1 MTTIAIIGLGL
12 IGGSMALDLRSQL
25 NVTVLGVDNNPGNAQ
40 LAADLRLVDRLVTY
54 DEAIDMAEVLIIA
67 IPVHLIEQ
75 LLPKVLDD
83 IKEGTVVID
92 VGSTKGQICESVSGH
107 TNRGQYVAAHP
118 LAGTEFSG
126 PAAAISG
133 LFRNKNNIICDKELS
148 DNTALELTEK
158 LFKSLGM
165 TIQYL
170 DSNAHDKHMAYVSH
184 LSHVSSF
191 TLSLTVLDIEKD
203 EHKIF
208 NLASTGF
215 ESTARLAK
223 SNPETWVPIFQK
235 NNKHLIDAIDEYSSY
250 LLKMRE
256 ALVKGDTK
264 RLHEMMTEANDI
276 KRVLTR

>member
-12 IGGSMALDLRSQL
+12 IGGSMAIDLRSQL
-25 NVTVLGVDNNPGNAQ
+25 NVTVLGVDNNPDNAQ
-40 LAADLRLVDRLVTY
+40 LAADLGLVDRMVTY
-54 DEAIDMAEVLIIA
+54 EEAIEQAQMIIIA

-75 LLPKVLDD
+75 LLPKLLDD
-83 IKEGTVVID
+83 INDKTVVVD
-92 VGSTKGQICESVSGH
+92 VGSTKEQICESVSSH
-107 TNRGQYVAAHP
+107 SKRGQYVAAHP

-126 PAAAISG
+126 PRAAISG
-133 LFRNKNNIICDKELS
+133 LFRNKNNIICDRDLS
-148 DNTALELTEK
+148 DDSALQMTEK

-165 TIQYL
+165 TTQYL
-170 DSNAHDKHMAYVSH
+170 DSNAHDRHMAYVSH

-250 LLKMRE
+250 LLKIRE
-256 ALVKGDTK
+256 ALATGDTNDL
-264 RLHEMMTEANDI
+264 RELMTDANDI
-276 KRVLTR
+276 KRILTK

>member
-67 IPVHLIEQ
+67 IPVHLIQQ

-83 IKEGTVVID
+83 VKEGTVVID

>member
-67 IPVHLIEQ
+67 IPVHLIQQ

>member
-12 IGGSMALDLRSQL
+12 IGGSMALDLQSQL

>member
-1 MTTIAIIGLGL
+1 
-12 IGGSMALDLRSQL
+12 MALDLRSQL

-148 DNTALELTEK
+148 DNTALEL
-158 LFKSLGM
+158 SL
-165 TIQYL
+165 I
-170 DSNAHDKHMAYVSH
+170 H
-184 LSHVSSF
+184 
-191 TLSLTVLDIEKD
+191 I
-203 EHKIF
+203 
-208 NLASTGF
+208 
-215 ESTARLAK
+215 
-223 SNPETWVPIFQK
+223 
-235 NNKHLIDAIDEYSSY
+235 
-250 LLKMRE
+250 
-256 ALVKGDTK
+256 
-264 RLHEMMTEANDI
+264 
-276 KRVLTR
+276 